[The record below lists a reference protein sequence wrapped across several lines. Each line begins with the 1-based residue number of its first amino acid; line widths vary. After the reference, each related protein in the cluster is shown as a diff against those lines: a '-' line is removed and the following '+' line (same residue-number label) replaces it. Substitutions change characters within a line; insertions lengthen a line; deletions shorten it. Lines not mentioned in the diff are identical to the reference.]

1 MQLRD
6 ARILLTG
13 ASGGIGQV
21 LVEQFCAGEARL
33 LLVGRDSLALE
44 ALARRYPGQIS
55 LVCADLSQRSG
66 RQTVLAAARRFGA
79 VNCVINAAGVNQF
92 SLLEEQDEDA
102 IARLIG
108 VNVTATLQLTHLLL
122 PLLRQQPR
130 ALLVNLG
137 STFGSIGYPG
147 FTAYCASKVCPARL
161 LRSAAARTG
170 RQPHQGALRCTT
182 RHPHGN
188 EQRRRG
194 GDERRAEGGDG

>member
-21 LVEQFCAGEARL
+21 LVEQLCAGEARL

-79 VNCVINAAGVNQF
+79 LNCVINAAGVNQF

-122 PLLRQQPR
+122 PLLRQQVR
-130 ALLVNLG
+130 L
-137 STFGSIGYPG
+137 
-147 FTAYCASKVCPARL
+147 ARL

-170 RQPHQGALRCTT
+170 RQPHQGALRRTT
-182 RHPHGN
+182 RHPYGN